1 MCGSMCD
8 TRALPRGSSGK
19 RTGGGEAEL
28 RSEALGVV
36 EIEGDMLGCAKRR
49 VTNASKA

>member
-1 MCGSMCD
+1 MCD
-8 TRALPRGSSGK
+8 TRTLPRGSSGE

-28 RSEALGVV
+28 RSEALEVVEVV